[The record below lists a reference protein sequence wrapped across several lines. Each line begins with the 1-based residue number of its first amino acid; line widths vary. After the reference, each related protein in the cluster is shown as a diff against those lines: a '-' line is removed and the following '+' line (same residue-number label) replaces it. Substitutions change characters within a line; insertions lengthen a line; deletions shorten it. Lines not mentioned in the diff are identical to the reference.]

1 MFYFVNAHRAS
12 HKDQQMTFYPN
23 EVSQMLD
30 WMMEQADNG
39 WTVTF
44 KVMNQNQEQK

>member
-1 MFYFVNAHRAS
+1 MFYFVNAHKAGQN
-12 HKDQQMTFYPN
+12 DTQMTFYPN
-23 EVSQMLD
+23 ETKQMVD

-44 KVMNQNQEQK
+44 KIMNQNQEQK